1 MLELVTI
8 LTDCQAAIGRMT
20 SDEPGPGQK
29 KALEAR
35 RHIATLRAKEPNV
48 KVEIRW
54 CPSHKGIDGNEI
66 ADEWAKLAAD
76 ESDAHGVE
84 WLSTTNPDGTVSES
98 LPVPEVLRQ
107 RQARVLRKEMAGRQ
121 RLGQEEACPHQQPQI
136 PAKRKAETGPNGG
149 QGQQAPRLPV
159 LPAEDGTL
167 PHWAIPRVDDP
178 PPRRY
183 LLVVSVRIQTR
194 EYLFK
199 TAPNGRVNRRLS
211 G

>member
-1 MLELVTI
+1 MQLMKKTKKRVLSTAALVRALQVAATRNHMLELVTI

-107 RQARVLRKEMAGRQ
+107 RQARVLRKEMAERQ

-136 PAKRKAETGPNGG
+136 PAKRKAETGPRPTSASPLGF
-149 QGQQAPRLPV
+149 
-159 LPAEDGTL
+159 T
-167 PHWAIPRVDDP
+167 
-178 PPRRY
+178 
-183 LLVVSVRIQTR
+183 S
-194 EYLFK
+194 
-199 TAPNGRVNRRLS
+199 
-211 G
+211 